1 MDRINGMAMLL
12 LVLALCAGALGQ
24 KPSGDSD
31 AWFETEADRDA
42 RMAWWREARF
52 GMFIHW
58 GLYAI
63 PAGEWGDET
72 RYGEWIMNNAQI
84 PVETYEQFVP
94 QFNPVDF
101 DADEWVLAAKDAGLR
116 YIVITTKHHDG
127 FCLFDSKHTDYDIM
141 STPFRRDIMSELAG
155 ACRRHGMRLGWYHS
169 IMDWH
174 HPDYLPRRGWED
186 RSDEDADYERY
197 VAYMRD
203 QVTELLTEYG
213 DIAVMWFD
221 GQWEGTWTHEH
232 GQALYELCRQL
243 QPAVIV
249 NNRVDKGSSLGRHP
263 KYRGDY
269 GTPEQHIPD
278 TGLPGADWETCMTMN
293 RHWGYNARDDDYKS
307 TTTLIRNLIDIAS
320 KGGNYL
326 LNVGPMADGRFPA
339 MSVERLREIGDWM
352 DVNGAS
358 IYGTQAS
365 PLEAPSWG
373 RCTAR
378 MQDGRTTVYLHVF
391 DWPQDGAL
399 RLANLGSD
407 VERACMLADPRMSL
421 RVIREGH
428 MTSIK
433 VPRKAP
439 DEHATV
445 IALDIVGEPIVYRTP
460 TIDAPAD
467 IFVSAMIVS
476 IDGGH
481 PMIDVRYTLDGTE
494 PTSRSPRY
502 EQPIEIDETTVVR
515 AVALHRDEVVSEI
528 VTRRFERVEP
538 MPAVDVHPAGSGLRL
553 EIYEGNWDTMPDFDG
568 LEPVEVG
575 VASSVSLP
583 SGATAEYQGRR
594 MNGYLAV
601 GHDDV
606 YIFELE
612 SDDGSILTIDGIVVV
627 DNDGLHGSK
636 ALRGAIPLEAG
647 RHAIEVEYF
656 NKTGGA
662 TLYLRM
668 GRAGGPISLVAPNV
682 LTHAP

>member
-63 PAGEWGDET
+63 PAGEWGEET

-407 VERACMLADPRMSL
+407 VERACMLGRSSHVAPGDPGGS
-421 RVIREGH
+421 H
-428 MTSIK
+428 
-433 VPRKAP
+433 
-439 DEHATV
+439 DEHQGA
-445 IALDIVGEPIVYRTP
+445 E
-460 TIDAPAD
+460 
-467 IFVSAMIVS
+467 
-476 IDGGH
+476 
-481 PMIDVRYTLDGTE
+481 
-494 PTSRSPRY
+494 
-502 EQPIEIDETTVVR
+502 
-515 AVALHRDEVVSEI
+515 
-528 VTRRFERVEP
+528 
-538 MPAVDVHPAGSGLRL
+538 
-553 EIYEGNWDTMPDFDG
+553 EG
-568 LEPVEVG
+568 
-575 VASSVSLP
+575 A
-583 SGATAEYQGRR
+583 R
-594 MNGYLAV
+594 
-601 GHDDV
+601 
-606 YIFELE
+606 
-612 SDDGSILTIDGIVVV
+612 
-627 DNDGLHGSK
+627 
-636 ALRGAIPLEAG
+636 
-647 RHAIEVEYF
+647 
-656 NKTGGA
+656 
-662 TLYLRM
+662 
-668 GRAGGPISLVAPNV
+668 
-682 LTHAP
+682 